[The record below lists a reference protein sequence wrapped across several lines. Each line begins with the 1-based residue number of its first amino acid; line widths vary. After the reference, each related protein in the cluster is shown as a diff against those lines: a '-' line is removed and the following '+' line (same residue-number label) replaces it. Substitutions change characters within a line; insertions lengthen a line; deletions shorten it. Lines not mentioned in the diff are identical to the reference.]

1 MDWLRRLSGAFVAGC
16 IGTIGFFIGI
26 RIGMATG
33 LVAGPPPMMEFL
45 ASKEFFYRQ
54 VVWGGIWG
62 LLFVVPFLSTMWW
75 LRGLIVG
82 GLATLAAI
90 FIFRPEVPPLPL
102 IVNMVV
108 LNAGFWGIT
117 AGFWHDKVMRG
128 GGEPTATAT
137 ADGADST

>member
-1 MDWLRRLSGAFVAGC
+1 MELLRRLSWAFAAGC
-16 IGTIGFFIGI
+16 VGTIGFFIGI
-26 RIGMATG
+26 RIGMASG
-33 LVAGPPPMMEFL
+33 LVAGPPAMMEFL

-62 LLFVVPFLSTMWW
+62 LLFVVPFLSPMWW
-75 LRGLIVG
+75 LRGLVVG

-90 FIFRPEVPPLPL
+90 FIFRPEVPPLPV

-117 AGFWHDKVMRG
+117 AGFWHDKVMLG
-128 GGEPTATAT
+128 GRQPAA
-137 ADGADST
+137 AGAANI

>member
-1 MDWLRRLSGAFVAGC
+1 MDWPRRLCWAFVAGC
-16 IGTIGFFIGI
+16 VGTIGFFIGI
-26 RIGMATG
+26 RIGMASG
-33 LVAGPPPMMEFL
+33 LVAPPPPVMEFL

-54 VVWGGIWG
+54 VVWGGVWG
-62 LLFVVPFLSTMWW
+62 LLFVVPFLSGMWW

-102 IVNMVV
+102 IVTMVV

-117 AGFWHDKVMRG
+117 AGFWHDKVMLG
-128 GGEPTATAT
+128 GREPSAA